1 MDTGTPN
8 DAAAASVPTPP
19 APAPSWP
26 MSVDEFLAGPYL
38 ARSDVV
44 LTRKQRD
51 FRSWLIRL
59 ATRGSF
65 SHAAL
70 VFLVPHQEKGFN
82 NSFVIESASGGVD
95 LSNLADYLKDKRSI
109 VGIKRIRGAAT
120 WFDQETAALVRGRML
135 NSIQAEYAY
144 ATAFRIALDFI
155 NQIAFGMK
163 AFISGHRR
171 AIAGREAAN
180 LSAPNAFI
188 CSGLVQLGFVN
199 GVVELIETG
208 KLLPSAVSD
217 VVFREDL
224 AHFLPEDWEAFTDA
238 EQLEISCHA
247 RAPGGERQARLGL
260 HRTRPE
266 GFSGQLRC
274 RSQENAQV
282 DTKDI
287 RGACMIDRDQLDWLE
302 TQCPRTTMPPGSCE
316 TWPRLPRSGPLLT
329 PRVPC
334 PTPQH
339 P

>member
-238 EQLEISCHA
+238 EQLEIMWDFA
-247 RAPGGERQARLGL
+247 RGFQTELLAATPEHLAESDRLDW
-260 HRTRPE
+260 
-266 GFSGQLRC
+266 
-274 RSQENAQV
+274 V
-282 DTKDI
+282 YI
-287 RGACMIDRDQLDWLE
+287 VRDQKVFPVSSDAEARKMLRW
-302 TQCPRTTMPPGSCE
+302 TPKT
-316 TWPRLPRSGPLLT
+316 SGA
-329 PRVPC
+329 RV
-334 PTPQH
+334 
-339 P
+339 